1 MAVLPRARA
10 LSVALVVVALG
21 WIGVKKTGGTE
32 EDKLKNR
39 DELRLPVTDKKL
51 VIAHCMTNIIR
62 YKGHKMEDS
71 CNPEYYPP
79 YGNITASLG
88 GLTQV
93 LPLTD
98 SFLSEASLD
107 EAVEFEMKAA
117 KASGIDGF
125 QFYYTLGND
134 SWDEIIR
141 AYLRVAKKKNIDFY
155 FTFCISHPSGGN
167 EDIRVDAFGHRIKSI
182 MDEIGHDDRHWLRT
196 PDGRLL
202 LYTWYGDSLA
212 DIPENLNG
220 KSRAFYIANAYK
232 KLENVVQEKFAC
244 VISINEQITQQKLDD
259 YLNYFPAVW
268 LWTLPYNDH
277 YIGNM
282 VAKQCKKRERT
293 FTGSAFPDFYT
304 SKLLKKGTWDMFHY
318 ADEAVKAGIKKSER
332 KYIVTGLSYNFRKQL
347 EFSLAQDV
355 PLINIIT
362 WNDYP
367 EGHHLA
373 PEINHNDGFS
383 LLLDH
388 YKTKWKKEQQASKDI
403 LIAFYKKYKRNDAPS
418 PFNIPVVEIEKPGI
432 NAIAEDSVEI
442 VTILQSPGELEVNGI
457 RKNVSSGLQSTRF
470 ASVAGQVKAT
480 LYRDNQATETLICPE
495 WITDKPYRTDRI
507 TYSYSNQSQSSL
519 QKIFGETRLPS
530 SLEYNATV
538 PNNHIRYYQNI
549 Q

>member
-1 MAVLPRARA
+1 MAVLHRARA

-21 WIGVKKTGGTE
+21 WIGVKKTGLTE

-39 DELRLPVTDKKL
+39 DELRLPITDKKL
-51 VIAHCMTNIIR
+51 VIAHNMTNIIR

-79 YGNITASLG
+79 YGNVTASLG

-220 KSRAFYIANAYK
+220 KSAAFYIANAYK
-232 KLENVVQEKFAC
+232 KMEDVVQEKFAC

-318 ADEAVKAGIKKSER
+318 ADEAAKAGIKKSER
-332 KYIVTGLSYNFRKQL
+332 KYIATGLSYNFRKQL

-373 PEINHNDGFS
+373 PEINHNDGFT

-388 YKTKWKKEQQASKDI
+388 YKTKWKKEQTTDKDV
-403 LIAFYKKYKRNDAPS
+403 LIAFYKKYKRNNTPS
-418 PFNIPVVEIEKPGI
+418 PFNIPVVDIEKPGI
-432 NAIAEDSVEI
+432 TIATEDSVEI
-442 VTILQSPGELEVNGI
+442 VTILRSPGELEINGM
-457 RKNVSSGLQSTRF
+457 RKNVNAGLQATRF
-470 ASVAGQVKAT
+470 ASIAGQVKAT
-480 LYRDNQATETLICPE
+480 LYRNNQAVETLICPE

-507 TYSYSNQSQSSL
+507 TYSYSNQSPSSL
-519 QKIFGETRLPS
+519 QKIFGETKLPS